1 LNSSGNTSWRYTSMT
16 LEVRQL
22 PQLYFA
28 FGHCLDKEGRRFPFE
43 FLAVKV
49 KVVGINFIAGDVE
62 RVAAKI
68 VPRIFLIRFGHPCLS
83 LRWKMLETLAQQSR
97 AEQLPVLLCSA
108 PLPTSSFSCKASG
121 HMAAALLGSLT
132 NAAVCGSSA
141 QSRLQPDRQLRFHP
155 TSLSHR
161 SKCA

>member
-1 LNSSGNTSWRYTSMT
+1 MNLSGNTSWRYTSMT
-16 LEVRQL
+16 VTVRQL

-49 KVVGINFIAGDVE
+49 KVVGVNFIAGDVE

-97 AEQLPVLLCSA
+97 AEQLAVLLCSA

-121 HMAAALLGSLT
+121 HRAAALLDSLT

-141 QSRLQPDRQLRFHP
+141 QSACSLIVSSDSHP

>member
-1 LNSSGNTSWRYTSMT
+1 MT
-16 LEVRQL
+16 LEVCQL

-49 KVVGINFIAGDVE
+49 KVVGVNFIAGDVE

-97 AEQLPVLLCSA
+97 AEQLAVLLLLRSG
-108 PLPTSSFSCKASG
+108 PLPTSSFSSRSHDRG
-121 HMAAALLGSLT
+121 LG
-132 NAAVCGSSA
+132 
-141 QSRLQPDRQLRFHP
+141 R
-155 TSLSHR
+155 
-161 SKCA
+161 